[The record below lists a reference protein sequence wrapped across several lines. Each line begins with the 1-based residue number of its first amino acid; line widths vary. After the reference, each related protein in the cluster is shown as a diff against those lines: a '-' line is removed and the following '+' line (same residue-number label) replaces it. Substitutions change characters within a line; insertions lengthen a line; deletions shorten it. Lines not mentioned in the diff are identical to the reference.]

1 MISMSPSNVLKVF
14 LIIFGIVK
22 VRTQSKAVH
31 RQGRRANALPRNFG
45 PGLQYF
51 DKDLFIFVFTVI
63 QNEKGFFPRKMSKV
77 ISTVIPRSTLDEAFV
92 LPENEVCAS
101 CRHFQ
106 Y

>member
-1 MISMSPSNVLKVF
+1 MPPPEILDRDYNILIKTYLF
-14 LIIFGIVK
+14 LSLLSFK
-22 VRTQSKAVH
+22 MR
-31 RQGRRANALPRNFG
+31 
-45 PGLQYF
+45 
-51 DKDLFIFVFTVI
+51 
-63 QNEKGFFPRKMSKV
+63 KGFFPRKMSKV